1 MHNLLLSFRQPN
13 HGMAD
18 VLWRNIGSFLRF
30 RQTRRSNEDRA
41 LEMFTGGAR
50 EGRLSIWESSSK
62 CQSSPQKSCGV
73 EISFHA
79 AGKRRESWLESRLAA
94 ARDQV
99 DMENFSFLH
108 PAASAE
114 RSGAHGL
121 NGSGNHGIVGESFP
135 P

>member
-50 EGRLSIWESSSK
+50 REIVNMGEQLKMSI
-62 CQSSPQKSCGV
+62 
-73 EISFHA
+73 
-79 AGKRRESWLESRLAA
+79 
-94 ARDQV
+94 
-99 DMENFSFLH
+99 
-108 PAASAE
+108 
-114 RSGAHGL
+114 
-121 NGSGNHGIVGESFP
+121 
-135 P
+135 

>member
-1 MHNLLLSFRQPN
+1 MFCGGTSVLSCVFGRRA
-13 HGMAD
+13 GRTKTER
-18 VLWRNIGSFLRF
+18 WRCSREG
-30 RQTRRSNEDRA
+30 
-41 LEMFTGGAR
+41 R

-62 CQSSPQKSCGV
+62 CQSSPQKSCAV
-73 EISFHA
+73 EIRFHA
-79 AGKRRESWLESRLAA
+79 AGKRWESWLESRLAA
-94 ARDQV
+94 ARDEV
-99 DMENFSFLH
+99 DMENVSFLH